1 MRIDVVI
8 IENQKE
14 EMECLITELKSWS
27 KEKGIEISISSFS
40 SGEDYFKANQIH
52 KASIYFLDIQL
63 GGMNGV
69 EIAKRLRTEEYKED
83 IIFLTAFKEY
93 VFEGYQ
99 VRALNYLLKP
109 IKKEDLFICMD
120 EVASRFM
127 GNNYFFRNKQE
138 IIQIPYHKILAF
150 SSSLHYV
157 DILAE
162 SGSYCQYTSLTEVLN
177 YLPKEFVRVHRSYI
191 VNMRHIYKILGN
203 TITLSNGLKM
213 QIGRRYLNDVRAA
226 FATYSFRFDKQGDSK

>member
-27 KEKGIEISISSFS
+27 KEKGIKIYISSFS
-40 SGEDYFKANQIH
+40 SGEDYFKENLIH
-52 KASIYFLDIQL
+52 KSSIYFLDIQL

-69 EIAKRLRTEEYKED
+69 EIAKRLRAEECKED

-109 IKKEDLFICMD
+109 IKKESLFICMD

-138 IIQIPYHKILAF
+138 IIQIPHHKILAF

-157 DILAE
+157 DILTE
-162 SGSYCQYTSLTEVLN
+162 SETYCQYTSLTEVLK

-191 VNMRHIYKILGN
+191 VNLRHIYKILGN

-213 QIGRRYLNDVRAA
+213 QIGRRYLNDVRTA
-226 FATYSFRFDKQGDSK
+226 FAAYSIRFDK